1 MEGNGKMSSIIN
13 VEVTPRKN
21 EDIERTLKRFIKKVK
36 KESIIETVRERQYY
50 EKPSVVKRKKKK
62 QRKAALD
69 KLKVKR
75 ETS

>member
-62 QRKAALD
+62 QRKATLD

>member
-50 EKPSVVKRKKKK
+50 EKPSVVRRRKKK

-69 KLKVKR
+69 KLKVKK

>member
-36 KESIIETVRERQYY
+36 KERIIETVRERQYY

>member
-1 MEGNGKMSSIIN
+1 MSSIIN